1 MANVFPLFPQT
12 SPASPAPVGVPR
24 QRSPIAPASRTL
36 PKYLAQR
43 NGVFYFKR
51 KVPGP
56 LVQEFG
62 GQAQIWKSLDTSNF
76 AQACR
81 ELAKEVAAFE
91 LRVTTVRLRM
101 ACEELP
107 LAPVSNVKEL
117 SADMIPALVQR
128 YYVHMLER
136 EERELREM
144 REPVI
149 AELIQRRADADDM
162 LQYYELALTCT
173 NISVVKETASQI
185 LAGEGLTARVGSGVH
200 TEFCEKLLETEV
212 VVLREQRARLDGKK
226 RPTPSMPL
234 PIRLQP
240 TLTDYLV
247 VWESAKV
254 RPLKTRETTAR
265 MVQLWSELMGDMPAA
280 LITKELAKEF
290 RDKLMEQQLS
300 AATIRNRL
308 GLLRAVVNSYF
319 EEKHIE
325 GVANPFHKVRV
336 NDEGQRKRAVKDRR
350 AFDMWELNT
359 LYSTSLFSERQMPKG
374 QAREAGYWATLMGP
388 FVGARIEEI
397 AQMRLV
403 DIEIIN
409 GTWTLRICDLDKE
422 TQGLKTKNS
431 FRRVPIHDEL
441 VKLGFLQYV
450 CDLKRR
456 GETRLFPSLKC
467 ENKYGRWSNELGK
480 WFGRFLKKSG
490 MGSGQLDYHAF
501 RYNFKQRL
509 TQCGVDD
516 EVRDALLG
524 HWLTKDKAGTAY
536 MRSANQQYNF
546 VALCNAMRTLRYTE
560 LDLSR
565 LYVTAPLEGVE
576 SELFTRS
583 SF

>member
-1 MANVFPLFPQT
+1 MANVISLFPQQSLPMPTGAGPQHKT
-12 SPASPAPVGVPR
+12 SPLR
-24 QRSPIAPASRTL
+24 TASRAL

-43 NGVFYFKR
+43 KGVYYFKR

-56 LVQEFG
+56 LVREFG
-62 GQAQIWKSLDTSNF
+62 GQGQIWKSLDTTDF
-76 AQACR
+76 ALACR

-101 ACEELP
+101 ANEDLP
-107 LAPVSNVKEL
+107 VTPASNVKEL

-136 EERELREM
+136 EEKELREM
-144 REPVI
+144 RPPVM
-149 AELIQRRADADDM
+149 AELIQRKADADEM
-162 LQYYELALTCT
+162 LMHYELALTCT
-173 NISVVKETASQI
+173 DISVVEETASQI
-185 LAGEGLTARVGSGVH
+185 LAGEGLKVRAGSTVH

-212 VVLREQRARLDGKK
+212 AVLREQRARLDGKK

-234 PIRLQP
+234 PIRMQP

-254 RPLKTRETTAR
+254 RPLKTRETTSR
-265 MVQLWSELMGDMPAA
+265 MVHLWRELMGDMPAS

-325 GVANPFHKVRV
+325 GVANPFHKIRV
-336 NDEGQRKRAVKDRR
+336 NDAGQRKRATKDRR
-350 AFDMWELNT
+350 AFDLWELNAIF
-359 LYSTSLFSERQMPKG
+359 STPLFTERKLPKG
-374 QAREAGYWATLMGP
+374 QAKEAGYWATLMGP

-422 TQGLKTKNS
+422 TQGLKTKSS

-441 VKLGFLQYV
+441 IKLGFLQYL

-467 ENKYGRWSNELGK
+467 ENKYKRWSNELGK
-480 WFGRFLKKSG
+480 WFGRFLKKYG
-490 MGSGQLDYHAF
+490 LGAGQLDYHAF
-501 RYNFKQRL
+501 RYSFKQRL

-524 HWLTKDKAGTAY
+524 HWSNRDKAGGAY
-536 MRSANQQYNF
+536 MKSANHQYNF

-565 LYVTAPLEGVE
+565 LYVTVPLEGVE
-576 SELFTRS
+576 PELFTR
-583 SF
+583 

>member
-1 MANVFPLFPQT
+1 MANVISLFPEKSSVMSTEVT
-12 SPASPAPVGVPR
+12 SARKTPSVVTAGRV
-24 QRSPIAPASRTL
+24 L

-43 NGVFYFKR
+43 KGVYYFKR

-62 GQAQIWKSLDTSNF
+62 GQVQIWKSLDTTDF
-76 AQACR
+76 ARACR
-81 ELAKEVAAFE
+81 ALAKEVAAFE

-101 ACEELP
+101 ANDELP
-107 LAPVSNVKEL
+107 VAPPSRVKEL
-117 SADMIPALVQR
+117 RADMVSDLVQR

-136 EERELREM
+136 EENELRAM
-144 REPVI
+144 RPPVM
-149 AELIQRRADADDM
+149 AELIQRRADVDAM
-162 LQYYELALTCT
+162 LQYYELALTCSDV
-173 NISVVKETASQI
+173 SVVEATANQI
-185 LAGEGLTARVGSGVH
+185 LAGEGLKAHPKSEVY

-212 VVLREQRARLDGKK
+212 DILREQRARLEGKK
-226 RPTPSMPL
+226 QPTPSMPL
-234 PIRLQP
+234 PIRMQP
-240 TLTDYLV
+240 TLTDYLT
-247 VWESAKV
+247 VWENAKE
-254 RPLKTRETTAR
+254 RPLKTRETASR
-265 MVQLWSELMGDMPAA
+265 MVEMWNELMGDMPAA

-308 GLLRAVVNSYF
+308 GLLRAVVNNYF

-325 GVANPFHKVRV
+325 GVVNPFHKIRV
-336 NDEGQRKRAVKDRR
+336 NDAGQRKRAAKDRR

-359 LYSTSLFSERQMPKG
+359 LYSLSFFAERQMPKG
-374 QAREAGYWATLMGP
+374 QAREAGFWAPLMGP

-403 DIEIIN
+403 DVEIIN

-467 ENKYGRWSNELGK
+467 ENKYARWSNELGK
-480 WFGRFLKKSG
+480 WFGRFLKKAG
-490 MGSGQLDYHAF
+490 MDSAQLDYHAF

-509 TQCGVDD
+509 TQCGVAD

-524 HWLTKDKAGTAY
+524 HWVTKDKAGKTY
-536 MRSANQQYNF
+536 MRSANHQYNF
-546 VALCNAMRTLRYTE
+546 VALCNAMRKLRYAE
-560 LDLSR
+560 LDLSH
-565 LYVTAPLEGVE
+565 LYVSAPLKGVE
-576 SELFTRS
+576 PELFTR
-583 SF
+583 